1 VIKEDDFPEGMKFP
15 GGVTYETPREL
26 QISEI
31 TDMEDRAVQASLRA
45 VTAGFDGIEI
55 PLHRG
60 YLPFSFLSPRINR
73 RNDLYGGS
81 LQNRMRFAVN
91 IIRKTREKIGPDFPL
106 GVELVCNEHVE
117 GGLTIP
123 DCVEIAA
130 ILENEGV
137 DYVSLADACYEKTKI
152 ALPETDGLMLDHGE
166 PQAFKKVLK
175 IPVIAH
181 SIHSPDLAEKA
192 LNEGTADMF
201 ETGRQLL
208 VDPEFVAKVRE
219 GRTAEIKK
227 CDRDNFCMLRLFLG
241 LPVRCK
247 LNPNLGRERYVSEYW
262 QPAE

>member
-1 VIKEDDFPEGMKFP
+1 
-15 GGVTYETPREL
+15 
-26 QISEI
+26 
-31 TDMEDRAVQASLRA
+31 
-45 VTAGFDGIEI
+45 
-55 PLHRG
+55 
-60 YLPFSFLSPRINR
+60 
-73 RNDLYGGS
+73 
-81 LQNRMRFAVN
+81 
-91 IIRKTREKIGPDFPL
+91 
-106 GVELVCNEHVE
+106 
-117 GGLTIP
+117 
-123 DCVEIAA
+123 
-130 ILENEGV
+130 
-137 DYVSLADACYEKTKI
+137 
-152 ALPETDGLMLDHGE
+152 MLDHGE